1 MSEWRETSIGS
12 LCTIKHGFAYKG
24 EYITNEKCSNVLV
37 TPGNFTLSGGFKMMD
52 KPKYYKGPVEK
63 EYILKEGDL
72 IVTMTDLSKGIDTLG
87 YSALVPKINGIT
99 FHHNQRIGLIENISE
114 EVDKGFL
121 YWTMRTRP
129 YQRFVANS
137 SSGTTVHHTSPNNI
151 SKYSFLL
158 PTLVEQKEIASI
170 LSSLDDKI
178 AVNRRICENLE
189 AQAQALFKHW
199 FIDFA
204 PFLDKPSGK
213 AERKNGQFVESEL
226 GMIPEG
232 WRVGT
237 LSEIAD
243 INPSRTIKKGT
254 ISTYLDM
261 KNMPTSGSFPINWE
275 NKEFVGGMKF
285 KNGDT
290 LMARITPCLEN
301 GKVAYANFL
310 RDGEIAFGSTEYIVM
325 TAKESIFPEF
335 LYTLCLFPSFV
346 NYAVKNMNG
355 SSGRQRVSG
364 ETISNYRMVIAP
376 ESVYSSVRP
385 IFQEYMLRI
394 RECGFENLRL
404 STLRDTLLPKL
415 MSGQIKV

>member
-1 MSEWRETSIGS
+1 M
-12 LCTIKHGFAYKG
+12 
-24 EYITNEKCSNVLV
+24 
-37 TPGNFTLSGGFKMMD
+37 
-52 KPKYYKGPVEK
+52 
-63 EYILKEGDL
+63 
-72 IVTMTDLSKGIDTLG
+72 
-87 YSALVPKINGIT
+87 
-99 FHHNQRIGLIENISE
+99 
-114 EVDKGFL
+114 
-121 YWTMRTRP
+121 
-129 YQRFVANS
+129 
-137 SSGTTVHHTSPNNI
+137 
-151 SKYSFLL
+151 
-158 PTLVEQKEIASI
+158 
-170 LSSLDDKI
+170 
-178 AVNRRICENLE
+178 NRRICENLE

-275 NKEFVGGMKF
+275 DKEFVGGMKF

-301 GKVAYANFL
+301 GKVAYVNFL
-310 RDGEIAFGSTEYIVM
+310 KDGEIAFGSTEYIVM

-335 LYTLCLFPSFV
+335 LYTLCRFPSFV

-385 IFQEYMLRI
+385 LFQEYMLRI
-394 RECGFENLRL
+394 RECGFENLCL